1 MHDFDHVES
10 GSPFVEPLP
19 QRSSDRRDSES
30 PSGSGVLVDVLPP
43 SATVVIRTRNSRY
56 RVVVIDGATRHVR
69 VQGGKLFPESTE
81 MLLEGAM
88 TDAGTINP
96 GWISVGLPVAISSGL
111 RRITTSRVES
121 VAFERSR
128 SATRAA

>member
-1 MHDFDHVES
+1 MHDFEHVES

-19 QRSSDRRDSES
+19 QHPSERTDSHQ

-43 SATVVIRTRNSRY
+43 SAAIVITTRNSRY
-56 RVVVIDGATRHVR
+56 RVVVVDGATRHVR
-69 VQGGKLFPESTE
+69 VTGGKLFPESTE

-88 TDAGTINP
+88 TDAGIIKP
-96 GWISVGLPVAISSGL
+96 GWISVGLPVAISTGL

-128 SATRAA
+128 SASRAA